1 MAKRKAIEVF
11 ADAATASYRKAYA
24 AFERSALQAGAD
36 LAPLRP
42 GGECFE
48 TKLGSGGHTS
58 VEVFG
63 ALKIERLPKRHRE
76 SNQPN
81 AQDIVSVLMSSKD
94 IYFFGAKPALDNSFL
109 AESYV
114 SVSYYESRRT
124 EWKTLL
130 SVRYD
135 YSRRGARGG
144 HPIFHAQMGDGAPG
158 DTLAQLPGMPPNIK
172 RLEDQ
177 YKEVRLP
184 TANMIGATAL
194 LKLAADHLPHRSFTP
209 VLRSIQALSFFRNWR
224 CDCDTLDN
232 IDSPR
237 DMLSAGWY
245 GCKPT

>member
-1 MAKRKAIEVF
+1 MAKRKVIEVF

-24 AFERSALQAGAD
+24 AFERSARLAGAD

-48 TKLGSGGHTS
+48 TKLGSGSHTS

-63 ALKIERLPKRHRE
+63 ALKIERLPKRRRE

-81 AQDIVSVLMSSKD
+81 SQDIVSVLMSSKE
-94 IYFFGAKPALDNSFL
+94 IYFFGGRPALDNSFL
-109 AESYV
+109 AESFV
-114 SVSYYESRRT
+114 SVSYYEPRRT
-124 EWKTLL
+124 GWKTLL

-135 YSRRGARGG
+135 YSCRGARGG
-144 HPIFHAQMGDGAPG
+144 HPIFHAQMGDGSPG
-158 DTLAQLPGMPPNIK
+158 ENMAKLAGMPSNIK
-172 RLEDQ
+172 LLEDH
-177 YKEVRLP
+177 YEGVRLP

-224 CDCDTLDN
+224 CNCETLDDV
-232 IDSPR
+232 DSPR
-237 DMLSAGWY
+237 DMLSVGWY
-245 GCKPT
+245 GCKAM